1 VLYDEL
7 ALRRAD
13 LALLEKGAMKIGFIG
28 LGNMGGPMALNLIKA
43 GHTLTVH
50 DIRRAV
56 AEPHLA
62 GGASWA
68 ETPADA
74 AKDAELVLT
83 SLPGPKEVE
92 AVAVG
97 GENGIIHGMG
107 QGAAESARRGQ
118 RQAAVYADLSTS
130 SPTIARRLHAMF
142 AEKGI
147 AMLDAPVS
155 GGIPGARSATLSLMV
170 GGDEDIYNRVKPV
183 FAAIG
188 DKLQYVGA
196 SGAGAVAKIVH
207 NMLVFCSFALFAE
220 AFTVGVK
227 AGADPEKLYETVRN
241 GAYGQGMM
249 LAMLPRVVFK
259 GDFDTVSGSLDIARK
274 DVGLFTALARE
285 LEVPAAIASRYEQD
299 LIDAVAHGLGAKDFT
314 IALTIQE
321 DRAGVKVRT

>member
-1 VLYDEL
+1 M
-7 ALRRAD
+7 R
-13 LALLEKGAMKIGFIG
+13 IGFIG

-56 AEPHLA
+56 AESHLA

-68 ETPADA
+68 DTPADA

-92 AVAVG
+92 AVALG
-97 GENGIIHGMG
+97 GENGIIHGMS

-118 RQAAVYADLSTS
+118 RYDAVYADLSTS

-170 GGDEDIYNRVKPV
+170 GGDEDVYNRVKPV

-227 AGADPEKLYETVRN
+227 AGDRPGEALRD
-241 GAYGQGMM
+241 GAQRRVWTGDDARDAPARHFQRRLRQGVGQPGYRPQRCR
-249 LAMLPRVVFK
+249 AVHRV
-259 GDFDTVSGSLDIARK
+259 
-274 DVGLFTALARE
+274 
-285 LEVPAAIASRYEQD
+285 
-299 LIDAVAHGLGAKDFT
+299 GA
-314 IALTIQE
+314 
-321 DRAGVKVRT
+321 